1 MTERIVDPRKQFSK
15 KLARWTA
22 VFWFFYMSWL
32 SCLMMLRPEVA
43 LYTVYMGII
52 VTVVMIV
59 NVWAYTRNSVY
70 EKACFA
76 MLDKTKIEL
85 GLKGITKTV
94 GSTSNEETDN
104 KEDNDDEEV
113 LNEEEE
119 GGNG

>member
-1 MTERIVDPRKQFSK
+1 MTERIIDPKKQFSK

-32 SCLMMLRPEVA
+32 SVLMMLEPVVA
-43 LYTVYMGII
+43 IYTVYMAII

-76 MLDKTKIEL
+76 MLDKARIEV
-85 GLKGITKTV
+85 GLKA
-94 GSTSNEETDN
+94 SSHHSA
-104 KEDNDDEEV
+104 KEDSTDEEGSV
-113 LNEEEE
+113 SDSE
-119 GGNG
+119 GADNG